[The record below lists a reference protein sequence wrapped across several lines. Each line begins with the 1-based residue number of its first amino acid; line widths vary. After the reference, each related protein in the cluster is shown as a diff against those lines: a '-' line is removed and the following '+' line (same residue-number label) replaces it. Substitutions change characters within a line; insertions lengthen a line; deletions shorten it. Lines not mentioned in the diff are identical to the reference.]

1 MIDVELLR
9 SNWAVNIMS
18 VENYY
23 ILVEIDFLIEF
34 LHKSISDFDDDKS
47 YPAYVVKMSKFFVGE
62 VLIHENQ

>member
-1 MIDVELLR
+1 
-9 SNWAVNIMS
+9 MS